1 MQDVT
6 GLDIYNTYNGSKI
19 TNVAQVIQME
29 ERMVEHIEP
38 VSFEVVKVF
47 VPGTY
52 SSKDILDVESM
63 EVNLDVYLYEVKAQN
78 RFTLSGA
85 IDY

>member
-1 MQDVT
+1 
-6 GLDIYNTYNGSKI
+6 
-19 TNVAQVIQME
+19 
-29 ERMVEHIEP
+29 MVEHLEP
-38 VSFEVVKVF
+38 DSIEVVKVF

-52 SSKDILDVESM
+52 SSKDFLDVESM
-63 EVNLDVYLYEVKAQN
+63 EVNLDVYLYEVKEQN

>member
-1 MQDVT
+1 
-6 GLDIYNTYNGSKI
+6 
-19 TNVAQVIQME
+19 
-29 ERMVEHIEP
+29 MVEHLEP
-38 VSFEVVKVF
+38 DLIEVVKVF

-52 SSKDILDVESM
+52 SSKDFLDVESM
-63 EVNLDVYLYEVKAQN
+63 EVNLDVYLYEVKEQN